1 LIWLNVARRLL
12 VFLNRRFNMSV
23 ANLGAKILGGAIGAT
38 LGAVGGPV
46 GAAVGGVLGSSA
58 AGKLVPD
65 DKPNGAI
72 S

>member
-1 LIWLNVARRLL
+1 
-12 VFLNRRFNMSV
+12 MSV
-23 ANLGAKILGGAIGAT
+23 ANLGAKVLGGALGAT